1 MELQGKK
8 EGLKLASK
16 RSIFYF
22 FFLFLLSCYLMFFRL
37 GSSSLKGGEANHAVV
52 SKHVADT
59 GILYPLY
66 MNSIDPRAKAR
77 YYCMKPPLK
86 IWAEALAFHYLSYNE
101 FAARVVDALL
111 GVLTILLVY
120 TMVLLIFESSTMA
133 FLASMLTLAFPPIII
148 SHCFRHG
155 NQDSALV
162 FFYTAA
168 ILFYMY
174 YKKKESSLAFLL
186 SVGSVML
193 GLLVKD
199 VFLLFFV
206 FSVVVGEVLI
216 FKKSPR
222 SLFSIKN
229 IFFIAVPLV
238 FYLSFKI
245 YSGVATHGVCL
256 SRFLK
261 PPFILSLGEHK
272 PRYIKGFFYY
282 FNILFKFYGVFIL
295 LTLIAILKKYVFRS
309 PLDDS
314 GSVEHSDLNWKI
326 ALFVLFICLLYVFAI
341 SIPIY
346 KVKRYIYP
354 IIPGLAVSMSFF
366 IWTLF
371 KTDKNFRWK
380 LPIILL
386 LVVLVF
392 LPLRYESSKI
402 RKVKVNPYHV
412 LMEHYNHLK
421 GDKAF
426 LVDLSR
432 SEVFGTYDSFYFSRL
447 SDPIKWYQ
455 EPKLLSFLRGFHGRA
470 FVVVSE
476 PGPFLELLKESRDA
490 LVKIWPLKHRK
501 KQIPKNFVIE
511 LDIPQI
517 EREKE

>member
-1 MELQGKK
+1 MELEGKK
-8 EGLKLASK
+8 GSLKLASI
-16 RSIFYF
+16 RNIFYF

-66 MNSIDPRAKAR
+66 MNSIDPRAKTG
-77 YYCMKPPLK
+77 YYCEKPPLK

-120 TMVLLIFESSTMA
+120 IMVLIIFESSTMA
-133 FLASMLTLAFPPIII
+133 FLASLLTLAFSHIII

-206 FSVVVGEVLI
+206 FSAIVGEVLI
-216 FKKSPR
+216 FNRSLR
-222 SLFSIKN
+222 SLFNIKN
-229 IFFIAVPLV
+229 IFFIVAPLV

-261 PPFILSLGEHK
+261 PPFILSLGEYK

-282 FNILFKFYGVFIL
+282 FDIILKFYGVFIL
-295 LTLIAILKKYVFRS
+295 LTLIPILRKYVFKS
-309 PLDDS
+309 PLNDGDS
-314 GSVEHSDLNWKI
+314 MDYSDLNWKI
-326 ALFVLFICLLYVFAI
+326 ALFILFISLLYIFAI

-366 IWTLF
+366 IWTLV
-371 KTDKNFRWK
+371 KTGKDLRWK
-380 LPIILL
+380 LPVILL
-386 LVVLVF
+386 LVVFVF

-402 RKVKVNPYHV
+402 RKIKVNPYHV

-421 GDKAF
+421 VDKVF

-432 SEVFGTYDSFYFSRL
+432 SEIFGTYASFYFSRL
-447 SDPIKWYQ
+447 SGSIKWYQ
-455 EPKLLSFLRGFHGRA
+455 EPKLLSFLEGFHGRA

-476 PGPFLELLKESRDA
+476 PRPFLELLRGRRDV
-490 LVKIWPLKHRK
+490 LVKVWPLKHRK
-501 KQIPKNFVIE
+501 KQVPKNFVIE
-511 LDIPQI
+511 LDVPQI
-517 EREKE
+517 KGEG